1 MRAEDA
7 RHSVD
12 AQHRPPLVKYIVVIA
27 GVCVLLLDTL
37 VHVLLG
43 DPARVG
49 QLPWTITAW
58 LLWVVFAPVIV
69 RIATAVRYRRGAR
82 WRFFLVHAAGS
93 LALTFAHSVVYV
105 LLRTL
110 VRGRPGTPGQPLADV
125 LLQLMPFEVPLGL
138 LAYGGTVLA
147 TNVSFFLQASQRREE
162 ERLALQR
169 WLAQAELDL
178 YKLTLPV
185 DVVTGRLLEI
195 ERMIAQDADRAEELI
210 EEFGAFL
217 RESLAATNVRVDVD
231 EIAHDEDDL
240 EEEPPRALSMPLRLL
255 LLFSISPAIH
265 LIYGSIFAASSAA
278 RGRPL
283 PFELLPYVVRGS
295 IVFFP
300 ATLLLVWLG
309 SHLRRLTV
317 LAAASATLPFLW
329 IIGVIAALDGVDVA
343 RQSVLEGNPALDF
356 LIFFGIG
363 LWSFT
368 LARYRA
374 WRMAAVA
381 VAQLESRVLRTR
393 AMMLRLQLNPHFL
406 FNALNSVAAL
416 LEDDTAAATT
426 MTAQLRHFVA
436 RALESSDREEV
447 PLAEELE
454 SLADY
459 VAIENVRFDG
469 RVELDLQAGEEA
481 RRAVVPGF
489 LLQPLVENA
498 LRHGLMPET
507 GGRVS
512 VRATVRDSTLQIEVD
527 DDGRSS
533 GVEPPAREGLGLS
546 NTRARLAQRY
556 GDEFVLQTTAHG
568 RGFSVTLSM
577 PYTSAG

>member
-1 MRAEDA
+1 MRIEDA
-7 RHSVD
+7 RDSAGGH
-12 AQHRPPLVKYIVVIA
+12 HLPHPVKYVVVIA
-27 GVCVLLLDTL
+27 AVCVLLLDTFI
-37 VHVLLG
+37 HVLLG
-43 DPARVG
+43 DPARLG
-49 QLPWTITAW
+49 LLPWTITAW

-69 RIATAVRYRRGAR
+69 RIGTAVRYGRAR
-82 WRFFLVHAAGS
+82 WRFFLVHAAAA
-93 LALTFAHSVVYV
+93 LALTVAHTAVYV

-110 VRGRPGTPGQPLADV
+110 VRGRPGAPGQPLADV

-147 TNVSFFLQASQRREE
+147 TNVSFFLQASRKREE
-162 ERLALQR
+162 ERLALER
-169 WLAQAELDL
+169 WLAEAELDL

-185 DVVTGRLLEI
+185 DVVNGRLLEI
-195 ERMIAQDADRAEELI
+195 ERTIAQDADRAEQLI

-217 RESLAATNVRVDVD
+217 RESLAAASVRAEVD
-231 EIAHDEDDL
+231 EIAFDEDEL
-240 EEEPPRALSMPLRLL
+240 EDELPPALSMPLRLV

-265 LIYGSIFAASSAA
+265 LVYGSIFAVSAAA
-278 RGRPL
+278 RGKPL
-283 PFELLPYVVRGS
+283 PFDLLPYVVRGS
-295 IVFFP
+295 ILFFP

-329 IIGVIAALDGVDVA
+329 IVGIIAALDGAAAA
-343 RQSVLEGNPALDF
+343 RREFLEGSPPLDF
-356 LIFFGIG
+356 LIFFGIA
-363 LWSFT
+363 LVSFT
-368 LARYRA
+368 HTRYRK
-374 WRMAAVA
+374 WRIAAVT

-416 LEDDTAAATT
+416 LEDDTAAATK

-436 RALESSDREEV
+436 RTLESSHREEV
-447 PLAEELE
+447 RLAEELE

-469 RVELDLQAGEEA
+469 RVELDIQAGDEA
-481 RRAVVPGF
+481 RRALVPSF

-512 VRATVRDSTLQIEVD
+512 VRATVRDGSLSIEVD
-527 DDGRSS
+527 DDGRSN
-533 GVEPPAREGLGLS
+533 GVAPPAREGLGLS
-546 NTRARLAQRY
+546 NTRARLTQMY
-556 GDEFVLQTTAHG
+556 GDEFVLHTTAHG
-568 RGFSVTLSM
+568 RGFRVTLLM
-577 PYTSAG
+577 PYASAR